1 MTSVCR
7 AIEASIIIL
16 RGKGNRKFNENH
28 AQKSLSGF
36 IYINVQQLIVVGTLA

>member
-7 AIEASIIIL
+7 AIDASIIIL
-16 RGKGNRKFNENH
+16 RKGNRIFNKNH
-28 AQKSLSGF
+28 AQKSLSGC